1 MRLIFKI
8 ILIVCLTHF
17 SAKSQNEQDWLAG
30 YFSHNDTVDFLF
42 SESIYSISPSGIVV
56 TGAFRGWSQDL
67 KDVKYHL
74 HNIGPKRWK
83 VSIPNPKFAVIQPGS
98 PFKFRTLEGKWLSPP
113 KESPN
118 MDGGNLAFMKGYE
131 PLSVVA
137 GLTKNAT
144 VEVNIKGLTIEHNF
158 SPQLNGFLLQDAS
171 GNTIKLK
178 KLESNSSYLLNQI
191 TKSPTSVVSLNINL
205 VPESSIDIRRVYYL
219 TIPSLNQKILCN
231 WDPWFKQLKSNKEL
245 GANINQ
251 NTTTF
256 RVFAP
261 RATMVKLYLFSN
273 QNQKEPS
280 QVFNMAV
287 DSQGVWEFGLNQNLE
302 GTWYDYTVHGFTDPG
317 NFFYET
323 HPVHVSDPY
332 ARVSDDSFGKCRVT
346 KKTIPA
352 TPLKNGPPPLEK
364 VIAYEVHVQDF
375 TSLLPVANELKGTI
389 PAMTIPGLKNSS
401 GNPIGFDYLTQLGIN
416 TVHLMPIQEM
426 LHWPK
431 DEWENAFKNDSFMI
445 EQGVEKENYDW
456 GYRTSHSF
464 AIESRYRKK
473 NTEPGQEREQFKNLV
488 QNFHQK
494 NIAVIVDLVFN
505 HTAENMDGRSYLFHF
520 NAFDKQ
526 YYYRTKNLQHI
537 GDYGN
542 ETKSEERYFVQ
553 KWIIDQC
560 KHLIE
565 EFGVDGFRIDLA
577 GQTDKQTLMQLKKEL
592 PPNIII
598 YGEPWIDSNDPN
610 YNKNPDWHWYKE
622 DAPIC
627 YFNDDTRNTYKG
639 PVFELNNKATDRGW
653 AGGNSSLRDDVKL
666 ALTCSFPTQKNINSA
681 INYLDIHDNFAL
693 ADQFATSN
701 FDGRYGVDEL
711 NYKIAATLLFSTPGP
726 LVLHGGSEMMRSKGM
741 APLIETEKEIPSGKL
756 QFHGKRDT
764 YNMRNANLFVW
775 ENVGKSLTKKQ
786 TNPVGSPYQNADY
799 LNMVNYWKNLIEFRK
814 RYLLPLPQFQFNSN
828 NIEMSYLPNIT
839 FIEPQNKSM
848 LGYIIDNKV
857 FIMLNTGSKMT
868 ELEIN
873 LPKGKWKLIGN
884 SNEIAL
890 DPKFAEYHQSILGGI
905 RKYIVEPYSI
915 SIWVRN

>member
-1 MRLIFKI
+1 MRFLSN
-8 ILIVCLTHF
+8 ILIAFLLLIS
-17 SAKSQNEQDWLAG
+17 SAKSQNSQDWLSG
-30 YFSHNDTVDFLF
+30 YFSHNDSISFLF
-42 SESIYSISPSGIVV
+42 SESIYQISPAGVVV

-67 KDVKYHL
+67 KDPNYQLQK
-74 HNIGPKRWK
+74 ISPKEWK
-83 VSIPNPKFAVIQPGS
+83 LTLANPKFQKVKPGM
-98 PFKFRTLEGKWLSPP
+98 PFKFRTSEGKWLSPP
-113 KESPN
+113 KDAPN
-118 MDGGNLAFMKGYE
+118 IDGGNLAFMKGFE
-131 PLSVVA
+131 PLNISA
-137 GLTKNAT
+137 GLNKEANI
-144 VEVNIKGLTIEHNF
+144 EVHFTGLNKDQNFTINL
-158 SPQLNGFLLQDAS
+158 QQFLLEDAS
-171 GNTIKLK
+171 GNQIKLSK
-178 KLESNSSYLLNQI
+178 IEHI
-191 TKSPTSVVSLNINL
+191 TPPKTSKNTA
-205 VPESSIDIRRVYYL
+205 SIILQTEKPIDNRRVYYL
-219 TIPSLNQKILCN
+219 KIPALNQKVLCS
-231 WDPWFKQLKSNKEL
+231 WEPWFKDLKSTKEL
-245 GANINQ
+245 GANPSPNY
-251 NTTTF
+251 TSF

-261 RATMVKLYLFSN
+261 RATLVKLYIYD
-273 QNQKEPS
+273 QKDQKEPS
-280 QVFNMAV
+280 AVYNMST

-302 GTWYDYTVHGFTDPG
+302 GSWYDFTVHGFPDPG
-317 NFFYET
+317 NFFFET

-364 VIAYEVHVQDF
+364 VLAYEVHIQDF
-375 TSLLPVANELKGTI
+375 TWLLPVSNDLKGTI
-389 PAMTIPGLKNSS
+389 PAMTTPNLKNEK
-401 GNPIGFDYLTQLGIN
+401 GHAIGFDYLTQLGIN
-416 TVHLMPIQEM
+416 AVHLMPVQEM

-431 DEWENAFKNDSFMI
+431 DEWEQAFKNDPYMI
-445 EQGVEKENYDW
+445 EQGVNKENYDW

-464 AIESRYRKK
+464 AIESRYRQK

-526 YYYRTKNLQHI
+526 YYYRTKNLEHI
-537 GDYGN
+537 GEYGN
-542 ETKSEERYFVQ
+542 ETKSENRYFVQ
-553 KWIIDQC
+553 RWIIDQC
-560 KHLIE
+560 KQLIE

-577 GQTDKQTLMQLKKEL
+577 GQTDKQTLQLLKKEL

-666 ALTCSFPTQKNINSA
+666 GLTCGFPTQKNINSA

-701 FDGRYGVDEL
+701 FDGRFGVDEI
-711 NYKIAATLLFSTPGP
+711 NYKIAATLLFTTPGP
-726 LVLHGGSEMMRSKGM
+726 IVLHGGSEMMRSKGM
-741 APLIETEKEIPSGKL
+741 APLIEIEKEIPSGKL

-775 ENVGKSLTKKQ
+775 DNVGKTLNKKQ
-786 TNPVGSPYQNADY
+786 TPNTTVPYQNADY
-799 LNMVNYWKNLIEFRK
+799 LNMTNYWKNLIELRK
-814 RYLLPLPQFQFNSN
+814 RYLLQLPQYQFNSN
-828 NIEMSYLPNIT
+828 NPDLPHTPEIT
-839 FIEPQNKSM
+839 FIEPQNLNI
-848 LGYIIDNKV
+848 LGYIIENRV
-857 FIMLNTGSKMT
+857 FVMLNTGQKMQ

-884 SNEIAL
+884 TNEIAL
-890 DPKFAEYHQSILGGI
+890 DAKFAEYHQSMMGGL

-915 SIWVRN
+915 NIWVRD